1 MTDIEQGENA
11 MTDPTKRA
19 RGKRLLVGLM
29 VAVLGLS
36 LASCGGSS
44 DEPSAAATS
53 KAAAT
58 PADGYP
64 FDTSDQGD
72 DLLSA
77 EVKKSDFG
85 GAAPISWRFP
95 KFYADGEADETSTFV
110 EADGVTF
117 ALLAVASTG
126 STPRAKAE
134 ELADRL
140 RVGDEAIHD
149 VSIGGRDWIAVV
161 DDDDVLSQVVL
172 LSAFPGGIVA
182 GAGFT
187 ANEHLDKVPPE
198 RIAELH
204 QTLLSIQPEPAA

>member
-1 MTDIEQGENA
+1 MKH
-11 MTDPTKRA
+11 PTKRA
-19 RGKRLLVGLM
+19 RGKRLLVGLT

-53 KAAAT
+53 KAAAPT
-58 PADGYP
+58 DGYP

-77 EVKKSDFG
+77 EVKTSDFG

-110 EADGVTF
+110 EVDEVTF

-149 VSIGGRDWIAVV
+149 VSIGGRDWVAVV

-172 LSAFPGGIVA
+172 LGAFPGRVVA

-187 ANEHLDKVPPE
+187 AGEHLDKVPPE

-204 QTLLSIQPEPAA
+204 QMVQSIQPEPAAG